1 VKVLD
6 LFSGIGGFSLG
17 LERAGMETVAF
28 CEIDPFCRRVLCEH
42 WPDVPIFEDI
52 RELDTKMVGPV
63 DVVTGG
69 FPCQPF
75 STASRGRRVAV
86 DVWGHMLRV
95 VNEILPTWVLAEN
108 VLGLGLDGV
117 DRVVADLTDSGYTTT
132 VTDIDVA
139 PPHRSRGRFR
149 YLFVAH
155 SDRKG
160 QPRLAFH
167 EEMAGVP
174 EISRRHWR
182 DYTRAVGVDTRI
194 PRRMDRY
201 KRLQALG
208 NAIPPQI
215 PEIIGR
221 AIMTAE
227 HHD

>member
-167 EEMAGVP
+167 EEMAGDGTPDTTAQFACRPNGGSLNPTWVEWLMGFP
-174 EISRRHWR
+174 LEWTACEAWETRSSRKSRKSS
-182 DYTRAVGVDTRI
+182 GE
-194 PRRMDRY
+194 
-201 KRLQALG
+201 Q
-208 NAIPPQI
+208 
-215 PEIIGR
+215 
-221 AIMTAE
+221 
-227 HHD
+227 